1 VNNIN
6 ALLFSTSVIGLP
18 IQQEQSNSQPI
29 NNFNNLLNNLFIKE
43 NDVEISSIIQK
54 INSNP
59 EIMKCIYEAIA
70 TLNVYGQLNEVATS
84 NINEIKNN
92 QIVNYVLQS
101 NDNLSSDEKQTILN
115 GIKIISEQIIKNN
128 SSVSIQVP
136 SKNHRDINRQL
147 NLFSTKDNVSLNNV
161 LMDFESNNNAVNP
174 ANVETNKIINKADN
188 NDLVQ
193 KQITQTIQFLP
204 SPLQNNSKQIINNK
218 YVDISLPVNNVN
230 NNEEQ
235 TIITTNIPYEIDNN
249 IEPET
254 NISYVD
260 FNSENLIKIKNQIT
274 DIVNLL
280 SGITIDKNNKPL
292 LEEIAKLNNYVK
304 ELDAIVGRINISN
317 VSGSEQL
324 KNMSIEISRIV
335 NSIFVSL
342 INATAYLNNGN
353 VNNNESGL
361 YQGTINP
368 TGKFNKGND
377 YTNSDVMQN
386 STLLYTEK
394 ENDFQNRE
402 LINKIIFMLKE
413 MNGELYLNKKV
424 EFVYKPFSNQ
434 SSQVTPEGTLLINTA
449 DVKNFKEFFDVNFK
463 LILNDKTS
471 FGTNNNGNN
480 NDVLVKA
487 ENSSNVQNAVS
498 VNTIK
503 DVTSNPVSITHS
515 YDVPKTFQ
523 ISKDNVNQTIINT
536 INKNYQSN
544 LKNVIDEVNTY
555 FINYIENKSE
565 QMSVNTKIF
574 EKVMDFSNKV
584 KDSMV
589 IKQIVNNVTDAIK
602 YTTSEKIEVKMM
614 LKPENLG
621 PVIIKFETKDNV
633 INGRIDVA
641 STITRDIIKANMVE
655 LRNSLNNLGY
665 NVENF
670 EVSMLNTYTSGNSQG
685 NLNYYNGQE
694 IQLPVHIN
702 NEIIEDIG
710 IIADSQS
717 YLNYLA

>member
-1 VNNIN
+1 
-6 ALLFSTSVIGLP
+6 
-18 IQQEQSNSQPI
+18 
-29 NNFNNLLNNLFIKE
+29 
-43 NDVEISSIIQK
+43 
-54 INSNP
+54 
-59 EIMKCIYEAIA
+59 
-70 TLNVYGQLNEVATS
+70 
-84 NINEIKNN
+84 
-92 QIVNYVLQS
+92 
-101 NDNLSSDEKQTILN
+101 
-115 GIKIISEQIIKNN
+115 
-128 SSVSIQVP
+128 
-136 SKNHRDINRQL
+136 
-147 NLFSTKDNVSLNNV
+147 
-161 LMDFESNNNAVNP
+161 
-174 ANVETNKIINKADN
+174 
-188 NDLVQ
+188 
-193 KQITQTIQFLP
+193 
-204 SPLQNNSKQIINNK
+204 
-218 YVDISLPVNNVN
+218 
-230 NNEEQ
+230 
-235 TIITTNIPYEIDNN
+235 
-249 IEPET
+249 
-254 NISYVD
+254 
-260 FNSENLIKIKNQIT
+260 
-274 DIVNLL
+274 
-280 SGITIDKNNKPL
+280 
-292 LEEIAKLNNYVK
+292 
-304 ELDAIVGRINISN
+304 
-317 VSGSEQL
+317 
-324 KNMSIEISRIV
+324 
-335 NSIFVSL
+335 
-342 INATAYLNNGN
+342 
-353 VNNNESGL
+353 
-361 YQGTINP
+361 
-368 TGKFNKGND
+368 
-377 YTNSDVMQN
+377 
-386 STLLYTEK
+386 
-394 ENDFQNRE
+394 
-402 LINKIIFMLKE
+402 MLKE

-449 DVKNFKEFFDVNFK
+449 DIKNFKEFFDVNFK
-463 LILNDKTS
+463 LILNDKTY
-471 FGTNNNGNN
+471 FGTNNNGNNVVNSVLN

-641 STITRDIIKANMVE
+641 STITRDIIKANLVE

-685 NLNYYNGQE
+685 NLNYYNRQE

>member
-1 VNNIN
+1 
-6 ALLFSTSVIGLP
+6 
-18 IQQEQSNSQPI
+18 
-29 NNFNNLLNNLFIKE
+29 
-43 NDVEISSIIQK
+43 
-54 INSNP
+54 
-59 EIMKCIYEAIA
+59 
-70 TLNVYGQLNEVATS
+70 
-84 NINEIKNN
+84 
-92 QIVNYVLQS
+92 
-101 NDNLSSDEKQTILN
+101 
-115 GIKIISEQIIKNN
+115 
-128 SSVSIQVP
+128 
-136 SKNHRDINRQL
+136 
-147 NLFSTKDNVSLNNV
+147 
-161 LMDFESNNNAVNP
+161 
-174 ANVETNKIINKADN
+174 
-188 NDLVQ
+188 
-193 KQITQTIQFLP
+193 
-204 SPLQNNSKQIINNK
+204 
-218 YVDISLPVNNVN
+218 
-230 NNEEQ
+230 
-235 TIITTNIPYEIDNN
+235 
-249 IEPET
+249 
-254 NISYVD
+254 
-260 FNSENLIKIKNQIT
+260 
-274 DIVNLL
+274 
-280 SGITIDKNNKPL
+280 
-292 LEEIAKLNNYVK
+292 
-304 ELDAIVGRINISN
+304 
-317 VSGSEQL
+317 
-324 KNMSIEISRIV
+324 
-335 NSIFVSL
+335 
-342 INATAYLNNGN
+342 
-353 VNNNESGL
+353 
-361 YQGTINP
+361 
-368 TGKFNKGND
+368 
-377 YTNSDVMQN
+377 
-386 STLLYTEK
+386 
-394 ENDFQNRE
+394 
-402 LINKIIFMLKE
+402 ML
-413 MNGELYLNKKV
+413 
-424 EFVYKPFSNQ
+424 
-434 SSQVTPEGTLLINTA
+434 
-449 DVKNFKEFFDVNFK
+449 
-463 LILNDKTS
+463 
-471 FGTNNNGNN
+471 N

-641 STITRDIIKANMVE
+641 STITRDIIKANLVE

-685 NLNYYNGQE
+685 NLNYYNRQE